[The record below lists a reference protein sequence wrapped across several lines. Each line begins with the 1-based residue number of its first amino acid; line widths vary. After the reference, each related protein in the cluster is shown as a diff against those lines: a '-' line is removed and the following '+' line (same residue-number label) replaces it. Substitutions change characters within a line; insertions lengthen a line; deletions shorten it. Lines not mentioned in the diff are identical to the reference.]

1 MLVSIEI
8 KNFLLIEKIVVNFTK
23 GFNAFTG
30 ETGAGKSIIIEGL
43 KLALGGKN
51 KSNLNLKDNEIS
63 SIKAVFEINNLI
75 RKNLKELN
83 IEIDDDYLIVERQ
96 INSNQKSKLLI
107 NSEIRP
113 LSDIKNILKNVIEF
127 QENFEQQEL
136 FDNNYFLKFIDN
148 IGDINKTDL
157 NSKFEKLKIAKITYQ
172 DHLDNEKNINEKL
185 EILKIKSKKIKL
197 LNPIEKEYEDLI
209 NKRNLNKNMKKFI
222 DISNEIK
229 RSLSDYNSKDY
240 LSSIE
245 RNLIKLESF
254 DQEYSEINQRL
265 SALILDISEITN
277 ELENKLNSVD
287 YDEIDFDGIDEKI
300 YQYQQLSNFFE
311 IEPENLYSI
320 KEKISNEIESLENF
334 DKEKKVL
341 FKKYI
346 ESLESFK
353 VEANKVSNLR
363 KNVSKKISKDINIQ
377 LPVVNIEQGEI
388 VFNFSEKD
396 EKFYSSNGYDELD
409 VLFRTDKNSEFNSIK
424 KVASGGELSRLLL
437 IIKSLSANKD
447 NDLTLI
453 FDEVDSGL
461 SGKIA
466 SNVSEKIH
474 SISKKNQVIAITH
487 SPQVASKAHKHW
499 KILKIIKD
507 DKMTSQII
515 ELDDETRVDEIA
527 GLISGAKITDT
538 AKKVALDLL
547 TELENENRGQ
557 VFKTK
562 K

>member
-1 MLVSIEI
+1 MLVSLEI
-8 KNFLLIEKIVVNFTK
+8 KNFLLIKKIIVNFTN

-51 KSNLNLKDNEIS
+51 QTSLNLKDNEIS

-75 RKNLKELN
+75 KNNIKKLN

-107 NSEIRP
+107 NGEIKP
-113 LSDIKNILKNVIEF
+113 LSEIKNILKNVIEF

-148 IGDINKTDL
+148 IGDIKKTEL
-157 NSKFEKLKIAKITYQ
+157 NLKFEKFKIAKNAYQ
-172 DHLDNEKNINEKL
+172 EHINNEKNINEKI

-209 NKRNLNKNMKKFI
+209 NKRNVNKNLKKFI

-229 RSLSDYNSKDY
+229 RSLSIYNSDDSLNSIEKNLNKIEEFDREY
-240 LSSIE
+240 TEIREKLSS
-245 RNLIKLESF
+245 
-254 DQEYSEINQRL
+254 
-265 SALILDISEITN
+265 LILDVNEITF
-277 ELENKLNSVD
+277 ELENKLNSID

-300 YQYQQLSNFFE
+300 YQYQQLSKFFE
-311 IEPENLYSI
+311 IEPENLNLI

-334 DKEKKVL
+334 DNEKKIL
-341 FKKYI
+341 FNKYN
-346 ESLESFK
+346 ESLKSFK
-353 VEANKVSNLR
+353 DEALKVSDLR
-363 KNVSKKISKDINIQ
+363 KGISKKISENINKQ
-377 LPVVNIEQGEI
+377 LPIVNIEQGEI
-388 VFNFSEKD
+388 LFNFSEKD
-396 EKFYSSNGYDELD
+396 EKDYSSKGYDELD
-409 VLFRTDKNSEFNSIK
+409 VLFRTNKNSEFNSIK

-447 NDLTLI
+447 NNLTLI

-461 SGKIA
+461 SGKVA

-474 SISKKNQVIAITH
+474 NISKKNQVIAITH

-499 KILKIIKD
+499 KIEKIIKGD
-507 DKMTSQII
+507 EMTSQII
-515 ELDDETRVDEIA
+515 ELNDETRVNEIA

-538 AKKVALDLL
+538 AKKVAQDLL
-547 TELENENRGQ
+547 QN
-557 VFKTK
+557 
-562 K
+562 

>member
-75 RKNLKELN
+75 RKNLKEIN

-96 INSNQKSKLLI
+96 INSSQKSKLLI

-113 LSDIKNILKNVIEF
+113 LSDIKNTLKNVIEF

-148 IGDINKTDL
+148 IGGINKTDL
-157 NSKFEKLKIAKITYQ
+157 NSKFEKLKIAKNTYQ

-197 LNPIEKEYEDLI
+197 LNPVEKEYEDLI

-229 RSLSDYNSKDY
+229 RSLSDYISNDY

-300 YQYQQLSNFFE
+300 YQYQQLSKFFE
-311 IEPENLYSI
+311 IEPESLYSI
-320 KEKISNEIESLENF
+320 KEKILNEIESLENF

-353 VEANKVSNLR
+353 KEANKVSNLR

-396 EKFYSSNGYDELD
+396 EKFYSSKGYDELD
-409 VLFRTDKNSEFNSIK
+409 VLFRTNKNSEFNSIK

-515 ELDDETRVDEIA
+515 ELDDETRVNEIA
-527 GLISGAKITDT
+527 SLISGAKITDT

-547 TELENENRGQ
+547 QN
-557 VFKTK
+557 
-562 K
+562 

>member
-1 MLVSIEI
+1 MLVSLEI

-51 KSNLNLKDNEIS
+51 KTNLNLKDNEIS

-113 LSDIKNILKNVIEF
+113 LSDIKNTLKNVIEF

-157 NSKFEKLKIAKITYQ
+157 NSQFEKFKIAKNTYLE
-172 DHLDNEKNINEKL
+172 HLDNEKNINEKL

-197 LNPIEKEYEDLI
+197 LNPMEKEYEDLI

-229 RSLSDYNSKDY
+229 RSLSDYNSNDY

-277 ELENKLNSVD
+277 ELENKLNLVD

-320 KEKISNEIESLENF
+320 KEKISNEIDSLENF
-334 DKEKKVL
+334 DKEKNVL

-346 ESLESFK
+346 KSLESFK
-353 VEANKVSNLR
+353 AEANKVSNLR
-363 KNVSKKISKDINIQ
+363 KSVSKKISKDINMQ
-377 LPVVNIEQGEI
+377 LPIVNIEQGEI

-396 EKFYSSNGYDELD
+396 ERFYSSKGYDELD
-409 VLFRTDKNSEFNSIK
+409 VLFRTNKNSEFNSIK

-466 SNVSEKIH
+466 SNVSDKIH

-499 KILKIIKD
+499 KIVKIIRD
-507 DKMTSQII
+507 EKMTSQII
-515 ELDDETRVDEIA
+515 ELDDETRVNEIA

-547 TELENENRGQ
+547 QN
-557 VFKTK
+557 
-562 K
+562 